1 MLAFTTATANSPY
14 IHSVRRREFRPR
26 GRYVVIVVA
35 AVSVLA
41 LAVVSVV
48 IPTSTWAGGGAGS
61 AMTVRVDVKDLSA
74 KQKREFVSAILKAK
88 ATSDPNNPNISRYDV
103 FVNWHK
109 NAFRCKN
116 SWKQD
121 GNYAGAAH
129 NSPTFLPWHR
139 EYLHRFEAM
148 LQDVS
153 GDPDLA
159 LPYWDWTD
167 PQSTKAVF
175 AADFMGGSGD
185 PEQNYAVTDGAFRK
199 DRWTIS
205 IQDPP
210 SVLADVTPPQNFI
223 VRNFGSYFDAGIALP
238 TKRQV
243 KDSLDVHKYDH
254 KPYDANSP
262 DARSFRN
269 TLEGWRDATPGEC
282 DEGWINVSQEPGSP
296 HVLHNA
302 VHIYVGGLWAGDDG
316 TTTMGTMAYNTS
328 PNDPV
333 FFLHHANVDR
343 IWAAWELEQGQHY
356 RPQAGAQTGW
366 NGDDTMW
373 PWHDRTINSWLSTAR
388 NGYVYA
394 SLP

>member
-1 MLAFTTATANSPY
+1 MTGHDRMLAFTPATANSPY
-14 IHSVRRREFRPR
+14 IDSVRRREFRPR

-35 AVSVLA
+35 AVSVLT

-48 IPTSTWAGGGAGS
+48 IPTSTWAGGGSGS

-88 ATSDPNNPNISRYDV
+88 ATPDPNNPDISRYDV

-199 DRWTIS
+199 DNWTIS

-210 SVLADVTPPQNFI
+210 SVLADVTPPQDFI

-282 DEGWINVSQEPGSP
+282 DEGWINVSQSQAHPTFSTTPSISTSVGSGRAMTEQPPWEPWHTTPRPTTLCSSSTTRMWIASGRPGNSSKASTTAP
-296 HVLHNA
+296 KPGHRP
-302 VHIYVGGLWAGDDG
+302 AGTATTRCGRG
-316 TTTMGTMAYNTS
+316 TT
-328 PNDPV
+328 
-333 FFLHHANVDR
+333 
-343 IWAAWELEQGQHY
+343 EQ
-356 RPQAGAQTGW
+356 
-366 NGDDTMW
+366 
-373 PWHDRTINSWLSTAR
+373 STV
-388 NGYVYA
+388 G
-394 SLP
+394 